1 MKNKLILSCLVAI
14 LGAFSANAA
23 PKFQNVH
30 LIKNADGT
38 FANQAIGAKV
48 TLIKNSQRWTADTV
62 YIIDRLTFVE
72 APAVLTIEPGTI
84 VRMEQK
90 TTGGTSVTDPADVGT
105 LIICRGAKIVAN
117 GTAESPIIITNID
130 DPFVPGGEITIPN
143 KDNGVTDNSTYAPY
157 DTQTPGNNGYTRRDY
172 ITGNKRFDYDAT
184 CGGLI
189 ILGKTPVA
197 FGAPAQNGGGI
208 QFTIDNAGEGYEFA
222 LPNVEPSSSSY
233 GRYLLETAAVTAGVG
248 SGGVATLIFDQHGS
262 IKRVVVK
269 DGGVYNDSTPPEL
282 NFAGADI
289 DSRLISLPNSE
300 LIKPSY
306 TVNMIPHPNPTS
318 NPALVGKYTIG
329 SVVTGT
335 TTRDAQNNLIKYPK
349 GYGYQLCALSV
360 VGTPANQVSAPDL
373 KAIVGRSVIQALTKL
388 SGSGYSGTFTVPMP
402 AQETANYAASKTST
416 GTPST
421 ATTTVTLPANLSL
434 AGIPK
439 VDPTTFATISGK
451 GTTTD
456 YSDPVVSPVQSG
468 IGANFIEGFQT
479 IDGKLLG
486 ISQVVNNVTYNF
498 SGSIYGGDNDED
510 NSGTLRFVS
519 IRYGGFVLSPNN
531 EINGLTC
538 GAVGRGTSFEF
549 IEVVNNA
556 DDDIEHFG
564 GSVDMKYV
572 AGLFGGDDGIDLDQ
586 GYRGRIQFAFQIQNN
601 TSGTS
606 RNPANIG
613 DCLGEWDGPEAPV
626 TGRPYTVHTLFNFT
640 GIGTGN
646 AASAGKGINYKDN
659 SGGKVFNSIFADAK
673 SGLTL
678 TESGTSTTA
687 QDASGSTAANRFAST
702 RSTGGV
708 ENLLGVGS
716 VSAGEP
722 DAMIRYTSYRKIGAG
737 TAASDLFL
745 GINTSATWGTD
756 LTSTATT
763 GAGNRNDRADNLDDF
778 RGIARVNTTGG
789 LDPRLTALS
798 GIRNNGIRADAS
810 GGVRQAAGTLGQA
823 GYRAADSFYTQTQLR
838 GAFRDCNWLSGWSLA
853 SEWGLLSDANVLI
866 PAVKLTRASGVLTV
880 SFTPTSGVEYVIET
894 SADGKKFT
902 PFTTV
907 TGGSSDVSQALPAG
921 TANSL
926 LFVRVMPL

>member
-14 LGAFSANAA
+14 LGAFSVNAA

-30 LIKNADGT
+30 LIKNADGS

-157 DTQTPGNNGYTRRDY
+157 DTQTSANNGYTRRDY
-172 ITGNKRFDYDAT
+172 AGNSRFNYDAT

-197 FGAPAQNGGGI
+197 FGAPAANGGGL
-208 QFTIDNAGEGYEFA
+208 QLLIDNAGEGYEFA
-222 LPNVEPSSSSY
+222 APNVDPTSSSY
-233 GRYLLETAAVTAGVG
+233 GKYSLTLGAVTQPAPGVGTAAE
-248 SGGVATLIFDQHGS
+248 ATLLFDQHGS
-262 IKRVVVK
+262 IKRVFVQN
-269 DGGVYNDSTPPEL
+269 GGVYNDSTAPEL

-300 LIKPSY
+300 LTKPTY
-306 TVNMIPHPNPTS
+306 TVNMVPHPTLAN
-318 NPALVGKYTIG
+318 KYTIG
-329 SVVTGT
+329 SVLTGT
-335 TTRDAQNNLIKYPK
+335 TTRDAQNNPIKYPK
-349 GYGYQLCALSV
+349 GYGYQMCSLSV
-360 VGTPANQVSAPDL
+360 VGSPANQESAPNL
-373 KAIVGRSVIQALTKL
+373 KAIVGRSMIQALLTK
-388 SGSGYSGTFTVPMP
+388 SGSGYTGEFAVTMP
-402 AQETANYAASKTST
+402 NQQSTAYAATQASGS
-416 GTPST
+416 
-421 ATTTVTLPANLSL
+421 TTVTLPVDLT
-434 AGIPK
+434 GITK
-439 VDPTTFATISGK
+439 AAVTTAAAIRGK
-451 GTTTD
+451 GVTGS
-456 YSDPVVSPVQSG
+456 YSDPVVSPIQSG

-498 SGSIYGGDNDED
+498 SGSIYGGSDDND

-572 AGLFGGDDGIDLDQ
+572 AGLFGGDDGIDIDQ

-606 RNPANIG
+606 RPTGNIG
-613 DCLGEWDGPEAPV
+613 DCLGEWDGPEAP
-626 TGRPYTVHTLFNFT
+626 TSGRPYTVHTLFNFT
-640 GIGTGN
+640 GIGTG
-646 AASAGKGINYKDN
+646 ATASAGKGINYKDN

-678 TESGTSTTA
+678 TESGSSGIA
-687 QDASGSTAANRFAST
+687 QDATGTIAANRFASI

-722 DAMIRYTSYRKIGAG
+722 DAMIRYTSFRQVGAA
-737 TAASDLFL
+737 TTASDVFL

-756 LTSTATT
+756 LSSTATT
-763 GAGNRNDRADNLDDF
+763 GTASRNDLVNDLLDF
-778 RGIARVNTTGG
+778 RGIARVDTTGG
-789 LDPRLTALS
+789 LDPRLTEGS
-798 GIRNNGIRADAS
+798 SIRNNGIRANAS
-810 GGVRQAAGTLGQA
+810 GGVRANDT
-823 GYRAADSFYTQTQLR
+823 FYTQTQLR
-838 GAFRDCNWLSGWSLA
+838 GAFRDLNWLSGWSLA
-853 SEWGLLSDANVLI
+853 SEWGLLSDANVAI

-921 TANSL
+921 TADSL

>member
-1 MKNKLILSCLVAI
+1 MKNKLILSCMVAI

-38 FANQAIGAKV
+38 LANQAIGAKV
-48 TLIKNSQRWTADTV
+48 TLIKTSQRWTADTV

-84 VRMEQK
+84 IRMEQK

-130 DPFVPGGEITIPN
+130 DPFVPGGVITVPN
-143 KDNGVTDNSTYAPY
+143 KANGVTDNSTYAPY
-157 DTQTPGNNGYTRRDY
+157 DTQNALNNSYTMRDYSGNN
-172 ITGNKRFDYDAT
+172 RFNHDAT

-197 FGAPAQNGGGI
+197 FGAPTQGGGNLQVNI
-208 QFTIDNAGEGYEFA
+208 SNAGDGYE
-222 LPNVEPSSSSY
+222 LETDNSSTSSSSY
-233 GRYLLETAAVTAGVG
+233 GRYSIGLPRTAITPDLGFAGSLL
-248 SGGVATLIFDQHGS
+248 FDQHGS
-262 IKRVVVK
+262 IKRVIVTNGGKYSSSTPPTLTFTGTAAKKSNVTVPGLVSADPVTPPINYSVVMAPHP
-269 DGGVYNDSTPPEL
+269 DNDSTFTISSITMSTTKSERGYG
-282 NFAGADI
+282 FAGAAVTASTENQI
-289 DSRLISLPNSE
+289 QA
-300 LIKPSY
+300 
-306 TVNMIPHPNPTS
+306 PT
-318 NPALVGKYTIG
+318 L
-329 SVVTGT
+329 
-335 TTRDAQNNLIKYPK
+335 
-349 GYGYQLCALSV
+349 
-360 VGTPANQVSAPDL
+360 TPV
-373 KAIVGRSVIQALTKL
+373 VGRSLIQVLVTAAGTGYDRNATYTVTMPSAPTGSL
-388 SGSGYSGTFTVPMP
+388 SGVTIVGPTT
-402 AQETANYAASKTST
+402 AASLTAT
-416 GTPST
+416 VST
-421 ATTTVTLPANLSL
+421 ADFIDPSANP
-434 AGIPK
+434 IK
-439 VDPTTFATISGK
+439 
-451 GTTTD
+451 
-456 YSDPVVSPVQSG
+456 SG
-468 IGANFIEGFQT
+468 IGSNFIEGFQT
-479 IDGKLLG
+479 IDGELLRNSVTLPAG
-486 ISQVVNNVTYNF
+486 VTY
-498 SGSIYGGDNDED
+498 SGSIYGGSNDED

-556 DDDIEHFG
+556 DDDIEHFA

-572 AGLFGGDDGIDLDQ
+572 AGLFGGDDGLDLDQ

-601 TSGTS
+601 TSTLTS
-606 RNPANIG
+606 RPTANMG
-613 DCLGEWDGPEAPV
+613 DCLGEWDGPEAP
-626 TGRPYTVHTLFNFT
+626 TSGRPYTVHTLFNFT

-673 SGLTL
+673 AGLNL
-678 TESGTSTTA
+678 TETDTNLVLDNAAPTGTTA
-687 QDASGSTAANRFAST
+687 AVRFATT
-702 RSTGGV
+702 RTTGGV
-708 ENLLGVGS
+708 ENLLGVGA

-722 DAMIRYTSYRKIGAG
+722 DAMIKYTSYRQIG
-737 TAASDLFL
+737 TSTSASDVFKN
-745 GINTSATWGTD
+745 INTSATWGTD

-763 GAGNRNDRADNLDDF
+763 GAGNRNDRAHNLDDF

-789 LDPRLTALS
+789 LDPRLVS
-798 GIRNNGIRADAS
+798 GSGCRNSGIRADAS
-810 GGVRQAAGTLGQA
+810 GGVRQAAGVLGQA
-823 GYRAADSFYTQTQLR
+823 GYRAADPFYTQTQLR
-838 GAFRDCNWLSGWSLA
+838 GAFRDLNWLSGWSLL
-853 SEWGLLSDANVLI
+853 SEWGLLSDANVAI

>member
-1 MKNKLILSCLVAI
+1 MKNKLILSCMVAI
-14 LGAFSANAA
+14 LGAFSAHAV

-30 LIKNADGT
+30 LIKNASGA
-38 FANQAIGAKV
+38 FENQAIGAKV

-117 GTAESPIIITNID
+117 GTSESPIIITNID

-157 DTQTPGNNGYTRRDY
+157 DTQNTANNGYTKRDY
-172 ITGNKRFDYDAT
+172 FTGNKRFDYDAT

-197 FGAPAQNGGGI
+197 FGAPSASGGGLQLEI
-208 QFTIDNAGEGYEFA
+208 TNAGEGYEFA
-222 LPNVEPSSSSY
+222 APSVDASSSSY
-233 GRYLLETAAVTAGVG
+233 GRYTLTTGAVAA
-248 SGGVATLIFDQHGS
+248 GGGTGANATLIFDQHGS
-262 IKRVVVK
+262 IKRVVVQS
-269 DGGVYNDSTPPEL
+269 GGVYSDNTAPTL

-289 DSRLISLPNSE
+289 DTRLVSLPDSQ
-300 LIKPSY
+300 LTKPAY
-306 TVNMIPHPNPTS
+306 TVNMIVHPTL
-318 NPALVGKYTIG
+318 AGKYTIG
-329 SVVTGT
+329 SVVIGSK
-335 TTRDAQNNLIKYPK
+335 DANNMIIPGSK
-349 GYGYQLCALSV
+349 GYGYQMCSLSV
-360 VGTPANQVSAPDL
+360 AGSPANQETAPTL
-373 KAIVGRSVIQALTKL
+373 KAIVGRSMIQAVLTAN
-388 SGSGYSGTFTVPMP
+388 GTGYSGEFAVTMP
-402 AQETANYAASKTST
+402 GQETAAYAATKTS
-416 GTPST
+416 GS
-421 ATTTVTLPANLSL
+421 TTVTLPVNLT
-434 AGIPK
+434 GITK
-439 VDPTTFATISGK
+439 EAVTTAAVIKGK
-451 GTTTD
+451 GATGSF
-456 YSDPVVSPVQSG
+456 SDPVVSPVQSG
-468 IGANFIEGFQT
+468 IGSNFIEGFQT

-486 ISQVVNNVTYNF
+486 TNQTVGGQTYNF
-498 SGSIYGGDNDED
+498 SGSIYGGSDDND

-572 AGLFGGDDGIDLDQ
+572 AGLFGGDDGLDLDQ

-613 DCLGEWDGPEAPV
+613 DCLGEWDGPEAP
-626 TGRPYTVHTLFNFT
+626 TSSRPYTVHTLFNFT
-640 GIGTGN
+640 GIGTGSS
-646 AASAGKGINYKDN
+646 ASAGKGINYKDN

-678 TESGTSTTA
+678 TESGTSSVA
-687 QDASGSTAANRFAST
+687 DNAAPTGTSAAVRFATT

-708 ENLLGVGS
+708 ENLLGVGTE
-716 VSAGEP
+716 SAGEP
-722 DAMIRYTSYRKIGAG
+722 DAMIKYTSFRNIALG
-737 TAASDLFL
+737 TTTAETLL
-745 GINTSATWGTD
+745 GINTAATWGSN
-756 LTSTATT
+756 LTTE
-763 GAGNRNDRADNLDDF
+763 NDFVNNLSDF
-778 RGIARVNTTGG
+778 RGLARVNTSGG
-789 LDPRLTALS
+789 LDPRLAVGS
-798 GIRNNGIRADAS
+798 GIRNNGIRPDAS
-810 GGVRQAAGTLGQA
+810 GGVRQAAGVLGQA
-823 GYRAADSFYTQTQLR
+823 GYRAADPFYTQTQLR
-838 GAFRDCNWLSGWSLA
+838 GAFRDCNWLSGWSLL
-853 SEWGLLSDANVLI
+853 SEWGLLSNANVAI

-880 SFTPTSGVEYVIET
+880 SFTPTEGVEYVIET
-894 SADGKKFT
+894 STDGKKFI
-902 PFTTV
+902 PLRTV
-907 TGGSSDVSQALPAG
+907 TGGLSDVSEALGAG
-921 TANSL
+921 TANAL

>member
-1 MKNKLILSCLVAI
+1 MVAI

-38 FANQAIGAKV
+38 LANQAIGAKV
-48 TLIKNSQRWTADTV
+48 TLIKTSQRWTADTV

-84 VRMEQK
+84 IRMEQK

-130 DPFVPGGEITIPN
+130 DPFVPGGVITVPN
-143 KDNGVTDNSTYAPY
+143 KANGVTDNSTYAPY
-157 DTQTPGNNGYTRRDY
+157 DTQNALNNSYTMRDYSGNN
-172 ITGNKRFDYDAT
+172 RFNHDAT

-197 FGAPAQNGGGI
+197 FGAPTQGGGNLQVNI
-208 QFTIDNAGEGYEFA
+208 SNAGDGYE
-222 LPNVEPSSSSY
+222 LETDNSSTSSSSY
-233 GRYLLETAAVTAGVG
+233 GRYSIGLPRTAITPDLGFAGSLL
-248 SGGVATLIFDQHGS
+248 FDQHGS
-262 IKRVVVK
+262 IKRVIVTNGGKYSSSTPPTLTFTGTAAKKSNVTVPGLVSADPVTPPINYSVVMAPHP
-269 DGGVYNDSTPPEL
+269 DNDSTFTISSITMSTTKSERGYG
-282 NFAGADI
+282 FAGAAVTASTENQI
-289 DSRLISLPNSE
+289 QA
-300 LIKPSY
+300 
-306 TVNMIPHPNPTS
+306 PT
-318 NPALVGKYTIG
+318 L
-329 SVVTGT
+329 
-335 TTRDAQNNLIKYPK
+335 
-349 GYGYQLCALSV
+349 
-360 VGTPANQVSAPDL
+360 TPV
-373 KAIVGRSVIQALTKL
+373 VGRSLIQVLVTAAGTGYDRNATYTVTMPSAPTGSL
-388 SGSGYSGTFTVPMP
+388 SGVTIVGPTT
-402 AQETANYAASKTST
+402 AASLTAT
-416 GTPST
+416 VST
-421 ATTTVTLPANLSL
+421 ADFIDPSANP
-434 AGIPK
+434 IK
-439 VDPTTFATISGK
+439 
-451 GTTTD
+451 
-456 YSDPVVSPVQSG
+456 SG
-468 IGANFIEGFQT
+468 IGSNFIEGFQT
-479 IDGKLLG
+479 IDGELLRNSVTLPAG
-486 ISQVVNNVTYNF
+486 VTY
-498 SGSIYGGDNDED
+498 SGSIYGGSNDED

-556 DDDIEHFG
+556 DDDIEHFA

-572 AGLFGGDDGIDLDQ
+572 AGLFGGDDGLDLDQ

-601 TSGTS
+601 TSTLTS
-606 RNPANIG
+606 RPTANMG
-613 DCLGEWDGPEAPV
+613 DCLGEWDGPEAP
-626 TGRPYTVHTLFNFT
+626 TSGRPYTVHTLFNFT

-673 SGLTL
+673 AGLNL
-678 TESGTSTTA
+678 TETDTNLVLDNAAPTGTTA
-687 QDASGSTAANRFAST
+687 AVRFATT
-702 RSTGGV
+702 RTTGGV
-708 ENLLGVGS
+708 ENLLGVGA

-722 DAMIRYTSYRKIGAG
+722 DAMIKYTSYRQIG
-737 TAASDLFL
+737 TSTSASDVFKN
-745 GINTSATWGTD
+745 INTSATWGTD

-763 GAGNRNDRADNLDDF
+763 GAGNRNDRAHNLDDF

-789 LDPRLTALS
+789 LDPRLVS
-798 GIRNNGIRADAS
+798 GSGCRNSGIRADAS
-810 GGVRQAAGTLGQA
+810 GGVRQAAGVLGQA
-823 GYRAADSFYTQTQLR
+823 GYRAADPFYTQTQLR
-838 GAFRDCNWLSGWSLA
+838 GAFRDLNWLSGWSLL
-853 SEWGLLSDANVLI
+853 SEWGLLSDANVAI

>member
-1 MKNKLILSCLVAI
+1 MVAI

-30 LIKNADGT
+30 LIKNADGS

-48 TLIKNSQRWTADTV
+48 TLIKTSQRWTADTI

-84 VRMEQK
+84 IRMEQK

-157 DTQTPGNNGYTRRDY
+157 DTQTSANNGYTRRDY
-172 ITGNKRFDYDAT
+172 AGNSRFNYDAT

-189 ILGKTPVA
+189 ILGRTPTA
-197 FGAPAQNGGGI
+197 FGAPSATGGGL
-208 QFTIDNAGEGYEFA
+208 QLVIDNAGEGYEFA
-222 LPNVEPSSSSY
+222 APNVDPTSSSY
-233 GRYLLETAAVTAGVG
+233 GKYTLTTGSVTAG
-248 SGGVATLIFDQHGS
+248 SGTGANATLLFDQHGS
-262 IKRVVVK
+262 IKRVNVVS
-269 DGGVYNDSTPPEL
+269 GGVYSDNTAPTL

-289 DSRLISLPNSE
+289 DTRLISLPDSE
-300 LIKPSY
+300 LTKPTY
-306 TVNMIPHPNPTS
+306 TVNMIAHPTL
-318 NPALVGKYTIG
+318 AGKFTIG

-335 TTRDAQNNLIKYPK
+335 RTTDAEGNTIKYPK
-349 GYGYQLCALSV
+349 GYGYQMCSLSV
-360 VGTPANQVSAPDL
+360 VGNPANQEVAPSL
-373 KAIVGRSVIQALTKL
+373 KAIVGRSMLQAVLTAN
-388 SGSGYSGTFTVPMP
+388 GTGYTGTFSVPMP
-402 AQETANYAASKTST
+402 VQETTAYAATKTS
-416 GTPST
+416 G
-421 ATTTVTLPANLSL
+421 TTTVTLPVNLT
-434 AGIPK
+434 GIAK
-439 VDPTTFATISGK
+439 DAVTTAAVIQGK
-451 GTTTD
+451 GATGS
-456 YSDPVVSPVQSG
+456 YSDPVVSPIQSG

-486 ISQVVNNVTYNF
+486 ISQVVNGVTYNF
-498 SGSIYGGDNDED
+498 SGSIYGGSDDND

-606 RNPANIG
+606 RPTANIG

-640 GIGTGN
+640 GIGTG
-646 AASAGKGINYKDN
+646 ATASAGKGINYKDN
-659 SGGKVFNSIFADAK
+659 SGGKVFNSIFADARA
-673 SGLTL
+673 GLNL
-678 TESGTSTTA
+678 TESGTDSVADNAAST
-687 QDASGSTAANRFAST
+687 GSTAAVRFATT
-702 RSTGGV
+702 RTTGGV

-722 DAMIRYTSYRKIGAG
+722 DAMIKYTSYRQIG
-737 TAASDLFL
+737 TATAAGDVFK

-763 GAGNRNDRADNLDDF
+763 GAGNRNDRAHNLDDF

-789 LDPRLTALS
+789 LDPRLTADS
-798 GIRNNGIRADAS
+798 SIRNSGIRADAS
-810 GGVRQAAGTLGQA
+810 GGVRQSVGSPAAPD
-823 GYRAADSFYTQTQLR
+823 RFYTQTQLR

-853 SEWGLLSDANVLI
+853 SEWGLLSDANVTI

-880 SFTPTSGVEYVIET
+880 TFTPTSGVEYVIET
-894 SADGKKFT
+894 SDDGKKFT
-902 PFTTV
+902 PYTTV

>member
-14 LGAFSANAA
+14 LGAFSANAV

-38 FANQAIGAKV
+38 LANQAIGAKV
-48 TLIKNSQRWTADTV
+48 TLIKTSQRWTADTV

-157 DTQTPGNNGYTRRDY
+157 DTQTPGNNGYTRREY
-172 ITGNKRFDYDAT
+172 ITGNTRFDYDAT

-189 ILGKTPVA
+189 ILGRTPVA
-197 FGAPAQNGGGI
+197 FGNPQLTKTGQLRFNIVNSGA
-208 QFTIDNAGEGYEFA
+208 GYEVTQA
-222 LPNVEPSSSSY
+222 TGSNIGTYRL
-233 GRYLLETAAVTAGVG
+233 AATVTKAAGAAG
-248 SGGVATLIFDQHGS
+248 SGASISTLLLNATGG
-262 IKRVVVK
+262 IKRVAITN
-269 DGGVYNDSTPPEL
+269 GGSYSSSTPPTIA
-282 NFAGADI
+282 FTKAPDGTVV
-289 DSRLISLPNSE
+289 NSE
-300 LIKPSY
+300 DTVTPPTY
-306 TVNMIPHPNPTS
+306 TVNMVETPPSSGNWVVGSVTITNPGAGYAAATLAFNGGDQITRATGTAVIGRSIVQVVAGNTGTGYEANPT
-318 NPALVGKYTIG
+318 VGITYTGNAVTTAADIRAE
-329 SVVTGT
+329 VVEAG
-335 TTRDAQNNLIKYPK
+335 
-349 GYGYQLCALSV
+349 
-360 VGTPANQVSAPDL
+360 
-373 KAIVGRSVIQALTKL
+373 VI
-388 SGSGYSGTFTVPMP
+388 
-402 AQETANYAASKTST
+402 
-416 GTPST
+416 
-421 ATTTVTLPANLSL
+421 
-434 AGIPK
+434 
-439 VDPTTFATISGK
+439 DPTAVPLSTSG
-451 GTTTD
+451 
-456 YSDPVVSPVQSG
+456 V
-468 IGANFIEGFQT
+468 GANFIEGFQS
-479 IDGKLLG
+479 IDGALLRDG
-486 ISQVVNNVTYNF
+486 ATLPAGVTY
-498 SGSIYGGDNDED
+498 SGSIYGGSNDED

-531 EINGLTC
+531 EINGLTT

-556 DDDIEHFG
+556 DDDIEHFA

-572 AGLFGGDDGIDLDQ
+572 ACLFGGDDGIDLDQ

-601 TSGTS
+601 TSGTG
-606 RNPANIG
+606 RNPANLG
-613 DCLGEWDGPEAPV
+613 DCLGEWDGPEAP
-626 TGRPYTVHTLFNFT
+626 TSGRPYTVHTLFNFT

-646 AASAGKGINYKDN
+646 AATGGKGINYKDN
-659 SGGKVFNSIFADAK
+659 SGGKVFNSIFADALA
-673 SGLTL
+673 GLNL
-678 TESGTSTTA
+678 TESGTGSVADNAASTDTTA
-687 QDASGSTAANRFAST
+687 AVRFATT

-708 ENLLGVGS
+708 ENLLNGS
-716 VSAGEP
+716 GSAGEP
-722 DAMIRYTSYRKIGAG
+722 DAMIKYTSYRQIGAG
-737 TAASDLFL
+737 TAAGDVFKN
-745 GINTSATWGTD
+745 INTSATWGSD

-763 GAGNRNDRADNLDDF
+763 GAGNRNDRAHNLNDF
-778 RGIARVNTTGG
+778 VGIARVNTTGG
-789 LDPRLTALS
+789 LDPRLVS
-798 GIRNNGIRADAS
+798 GSSCRDSGIRADAS
-810 GGVRQAAGTLGQA
+810 GGVRAAAGVFGQV
-823 GYRAADSFYTQTQLR
+823 GYRAADSFYTQTRLR
-838 GAFRDCNWLSGWSLA
+838 GAFRDCNWLSGWSLL
-853 SEWGLLSDANVLI
+853 SEWGLLSNANVAI

-907 TGGSSDVSQALPAG
+907 TGPAADGDGVVAPINQALTGG

>member
-172 ITGNKRFDYDAT
+172 ITGNSRFNYDAT

-197 FGAPAQNGGGI
+197 FGAPAQSGGGLQLEI
-208 QFTIDNAGEGYEFA
+208 TNTGEGYEFIT
-222 LPNVEPSSSSY
+222 PNIDPSSSSY
-233 GRYLLETAAVTAGVG
+233 GRYTLTLGAVTQPAPGTG
-248 SGGVATLIFDQHGS
+248 TGAEATLIFDQHGS
-262 IKRVVVK
+262 IKRVYVQ
-269 DGGVYNDSTPPEL
+269 DGGVYDSSTPPEL

-306 TVNMIPHPNPTS
+306 TVNMKVHPTL
-318 NPALVGKYTIG
+318 AGKYTIDT
-329 SVVTGT
+329 VVTGT
-335 TTRDAQNNLIKYPK
+335 TTKDAQGIDIKYPK
-349 GYGYQLCALSV
+349 GYGYQMCALSV
-360 VGTPANQVSAPDL
+360 VGSPANQVTAPTL
-373 KAIVGRSVIQALTKL
+373 KAIVGRSMLQAILTKN
-388 SGSGYSGTFTVPMP
+388 GTGYSGEFSVTMP
-402 AQETANYAASKTST
+402 SQQSTAYAASRTDGSVTVNLPSNLNLT
-416 GTPST
+416 GITKDVVTT
-421 ATTTVTLPANLSL
+421 A
-434 AGIPK
+434 
-439 VDPTTFATISGK
+439 ATIRGK
-451 GTTTD
+451 GATGS
-456 YSDPVVSPVQSG
+456 YSDPVVSPIQSG

-498 SGSIYGGDNDED
+498 SGSIYGGSDDDD

-606 RNPANIG
+606 RPTANMG
-613 DCLGEWDGPEAPV
+613 DCLGEWDGPEAP
-626 TGRPYTVHTLFNFT
+626 TSGRPYTVHTLFNFT

-659 SGGKVFNSIFADAK
+659 SGGKVFNSIFADARA
-673 SGLTL
+673 GLNL
-678 TESGTSTTA
+678 TETDTNLVLDNAAPTGTTA
-687 QDASGSTAANRFAST
+687 AVRFATT
-702 RSTGGV
+702 RTTGGV

-722 DAMIRYTSYRKIGAG
+722 DAMIKYTSYRQIG
-737 TAASDLFL
+737 TSTSASDVFK

-763 GAGNRNDRADNLDDF
+763 GAGNRNDRAHNLNDF

-789 LDPRLTALS
+789 LDPRLTADSSIRNS
-798 GIRNNGIRADAS
+798 GIRANVS
-810 GGVRQAAGTLGQA
+810 GGVRQSVGSPAAP
-823 GYRAADSFYTQTQLR
+823 DPFYTQTQLR
-838 GAFRDCNWLSGWSLA
+838 GAFRDCNWLSGWSLL

-926 LFVRVMPL
+926 LFVRVMAL